1 MKQVNLKE
9 FNIEEV
15 RFTFWTSLPDDLLEK
30 IRGVVAPDKDGDYV
44 FMESYKIGNVGHF
57 VVAVVSKL
65 KGEGIYRIGFLCE
78 KRGGRRLRKGIASV
92 SKLLEIISPIKEELR
107 AMCVLSL
114 SFGRRKK
121 YKTIISLPIKITDMP
136 KTLYDEIRGVHFAK
150 REGKDLKYDVV
161 VDVER
166 DGTLIELINFIKV
179 INIKESILE
188 DIIQEGMKI
197 SDGFIL
203 GEK

>member
-136 KTLYDEIRGVHFAK
+136 KTLYDEIRGVHFTK